1 MSAVP
6 LINEYTAARGRR
18 VQILAN
24 TQLTRFCK
32 FMSQKI
38 VGVLPVAH
46 TPFLDDDSIDFVS
59 LERQIDWAFEQ
70 GADGYCTGM
79 VSELLRLT
87 TAERFELTSRL
98 GELKQA
104 RGVFVASVGAES
116 TKQACEFARHALDAG
131 ADALMAIPPISASL
145 PDDEVLN
152 YFSTIAETVTCPVIV
167 QDASS
172 YVGRAIPLS
181 LYLELLDRFGSD
193 RILFKPE
200 ADPAGPNLS
209 ALRDATGGRARIF
222 EGSGGI
228 GLVDSY
234 RRGIVGTIPGMEFLP
249 GIVALWQSLQ
259 QGDEEAIYRIYFP
272 ICALVTL
279 QLQAG
284 LDGFLAIEKYV
295 LHQRGVF
302 ATAHRRHPYSW
313 SLDEETRLEVDRLL
327 ILLDTAIGRPNTT

>member
-1 MSAVP
+1 
-6 LINEYTAARGRR
+6 
-18 VQILAN
+18 
-24 TQLTRFCK
+24 
-32 FMSQKI
+32 MSQNI
-38 VGVLPVAH
+38 AGVLPVAH

-59 LERQIDWAFEQ
+59 LERQIDWSFDQ

-87 TAERFELTSRL
+87 TAERLELTSKL
-98 GELKQA
+98 AELKQQ

-116 TKQACEFARHALDAG
+116 TKQAVEFARHAQEAG
-131 ADALMAIPPISASL
+131 ADALMAIPPISAAL
-145 PDDEVLN
+145 PDDEVLE
-152 YFSTIAETVTCPVIV
+152 YFCLIAKAVTCPVIV

-181 LYLELLDRFGSD
+181 LYVELLDRFGPD

-200 ADPAGPNLS
+200 AAPAGPNLS
-209 ALRDATGGRARIF
+209 ALRDATDARAKIF

-228 GLVDSY
+228 GLVDGY
-234 RRGIVGTIPGMEFLP
+234 RRGITGTIPGMEFLP
-249 GIVALWQSLQ
+249 GIVALWRALEKS
-259 QGDEEAIYRIYFP
+259 DDEAIYRVYFP

-295 LHQRGVF
+295 LHQRGIF
-302 ATAHRRHPYSW
+302 TTARRRQPYAW
-313 SLDEETRLEVDRLL
+313 SLDEETRLEIDRLL
-327 ILLDTAIGRPNTT
+327 VKLDVAIG